1 MTLLLLFIASLLGTS
16 YLILVDRIWGKV
28 IGEDAC
34 RIELL
39 KKSMLGSISP
49 KWSIILAWSMHVL
62 KGYLVTLVIY
72 AILDKFENSYI
83 LMNGTVLGFVAGSMS
98 TVFWSY
104 FITSPNSTKDRFPSS
119 FLVQLVIS
127 YAGFGFLI
135 SVLLLLIFGYG
146 HFT

>member
-1 MTLLLLFIASLLGTS
+1 MTLVLLFIASLLGTS
-16 YLILVDRIWGKV
+16 YLILVDRIWGRMA
-28 IGEDAC
+28 GEDAC
-34 RIELL
+34 RVELL
-39 KKSMLGSISP
+39 KKSMLGSISR

-72 AILDKFENSYI
+72 AIMDKFENGYI

-98 TVFWSY
+98 TAFWSY
-104 FITSPNSTKDRFPSS
+104 FITSPNSTKDRFPST

-135 SVLLLLIFGYG
+135 AVLLLLIFGYG